1 MKPEASESKALSPTS
16 DAAAAGKIRDV
27 SVVFIHGFL
36 DEGSLWQPVMDRL
49 AAVGITS
56 VAPDLRGM
64 GTRAAAPG
72 PFTLERL
79 AEDVVSAFE
88 NFGGPLVLV
97 GHSMGAQIA
106 ELVAAALPAQV
117 SAMMLLTPVP
127 LGGLAMPDEI
137 AAQMR
142 SLGGD
147 TEAQRQLRRQ
157 FAGRHA
163 EGVIGE
169 LIEVGMKVRVES
181 ARALFEAWRAGDP
194 SGDGK
199 SSFEGPVLIAGGAE
213 DAFIT
218 LALIESMVSPR
229 FRKASTVLI
238 PEAGHWPHVER
249 PSVVAQ
255 LLTDFIAELAGPAY
269 R

>member
-1 MKPEASESKALSPTS
+1 MATKPKAAGNTAISPAA
-16 DAAAAGKIRDV
+16 DAASAGEIHDV
-27 SVVFIHGFL
+27 SAVFIHGFL
-36 DEGSLWQPVMDRL
+36 DEGRLWQPVMDHL
-49 AAVGITS
+49 AKVGVTS

-64 GTRAAAPG
+64 GTRAAAPA
-72 PFTLERL
+72 PFTLAHL
-79 AEDVVSAFE
+79 AEDVVSALA
-88 NFGGPLVLV
+88 NLSGPVVLV

-106 ELVAAALPAQV
+106 ELVAAALPGQV

-127 LGGLAMPDEI
+127 LGGLAMPDDI

-147 TEAQRQLRRQ
+147 AEAQRQLRRQ

-163 EGVIGE
+163 ASVIDE
-169 LIEVGMKVRVES
+169 LINVGMKVRVET
-181 ARALFEAWRAGDP
+181 ARALFDAWSAGDP
-194 SGDGK
+194 AGGDR
-199 SSFEGPVLIAGGAE
+199 SRFEGPVLIAGGAE

-218 LALIESMVSPR
+218 PALIEGMVSPR

-249 PSVVAQ
+249 PSAVAA
-255 LLTDFIAELAGPAY
+255 LLTDFIADLSGVA
-269 R
+269 